1 MITFLLRHLSSSR
14 KGQESFKSLASR
26 LAREKEIEA
35 FQGND
40 KKHLKLRK
48 NSSVTVIQEGVN
60 HRLRINEPLTF
71 SKILEKSKILTE
83 LKDEDDEDSADQF
96 LDQGAA
102 YLEQQSKPNE
112 IGIVII
118 YM

>member
-1 MITFLLRHLSSSR
+1 M
-14 KGQESFKSLASR
+14 
-26 LAREKEIEA
+26 
-35 FQGND
+35 
-40 KKHLKLRK
+40 
-48 NSSVTVIQEGVN
+48 TVIQEGVN

-71 SKILEKSKILTE
+71 SKILERSKILTE